1 MPTYTQKTR
10 DFQLT
15 TPLGA
20 DVLLCASWSCTE
32 AVSSLFD
39 LRVVALSE
47 SRDIKPKDLLLKT
60 VSLLVKTGGGERHF
74 TGIVRHVE
82 RSLDDAGPFAEY
94 VLHVV
99 PPAWLLTQGSGYKVY
114 QDKDLQAILRDVLTG
129 VTVDW
134 QLQGTFDPVPSR
146 TRFDESRWDFASRL
160 LEREGIWFAFTHT
173 ASACTMVLANSM
185 ASASVRHGLTEL
197 RDTAWT
203 GNHQLL
209 SLTTQQEP
217 FVKKVVVGTSQPGLF
232 GRDNREDAQ
241 APAIPA
247 SPGNSPLD
255 PSAFP
260 AEFETQLYEFIAGQ
274 GRDGADKSGGDT
286 PSELG
291 KLLTDLRHQAL
302 LHAQAGTASSTR
314 AVGSSRATGL
324 SAGAKVTL
332 HRTGEKS
339 ANGDYFVT
347 SVQHMGENGS
357 YLGGDQ
363 SDPSY
368 HNQFTCIPHSVVYR
382 PLRTAPWP
390 VVQGVHVATVVGP
403 SGEDIFTDKLGRV
416 RVVFEWNRDASAP
429 HGPGDACWVRVA
441 QLVSGAGW
449 GAFFLPRVG
458 HQVLVSFLGGDP
470 DAPVVVG
477 SLYNDTNMPQIKL
490 PDDKTQS
497 AVRSRSS
504 PKGSAENYNEL
515 RFEDKKGSEHVTF
528 QAEKDFIGLIK
539 HDSTLTV
546 KEGNQTIKIQQGDQT
561 LTVEKGKYSITVEK
575 DVATEVKSGNWLT
588 TVKTGDSTT
597 KVDTGKSSL
606 DVAQDITIKS
616 KSGKISISAPTSIEL
631 TCGPST
637 IKLSPSGVEITGP
650 TFKATGNTTAEV
662 SGSAMLTLKGGVVM
676 IN

>member
-1 MPTYTQKTR
+1 MPKYTQSTR

-15 TPLGA
+15 TPLGT
-20 DVLLCASWSCTE
+20 DVLLCASWSCAE

-39 LRVVALSE
+39 LRIVALSE
-47 SRDIKPKDLLLKT
+47 RRDITPKELLLKT
-60 VSLLVKTGGGERHF
+60 VSLLCKTGSGERHF

-82 RSLDDAGPFAEY
+82 RLSDVAGPFAEY

-114 QDKDLQAILRDVLTG
+114 QDKDLQAILRDVLAG

-134 QLQGTFDPVPSR
+134 QLQGSFDPVPSR
-146 TRFDESRWDFASRL
+146 TRFDESRWSFATRL
-160 LEREGIWFAFTHT
+160 LERDGIWFTFTHT

-197 RDTAWT
+197 RDTGWD
-203 GNHQLL
+203 GNAELL
-209 SLTTQQEP
+209 GLTTHQQP
-217 FVKKVVVGTSQPGLF
+217 FIKKVVVGTSQPGLF
-232 GRDNREDAQ
+232 GRENREEAQ
-241 APAIPA
+241 APAMQS
-247 SPGNSPLD
+247 SPGNWPLD

-260 AEFETQLYEFIAGQ
+260 AEFETQLYEFVAGQ
-274 GRDGADKSGGDT
+274 GRDGADKGGGAT
-286 PSELG
+286 ASELG
-291 KLLTDLRHQAL
+291 KLVTDLRHQAL
-302 LHAQAGTASSTR
+302 LHAQASTATSSR

-324 SAGAKVTL
+324 AAGAKVGI
-332 HRTGEKS
+332 HRTGES
-339 ANGDYFVT
+339 AANGQYFIT
-347 SVQHMGENGS
+347 SVEHAGSNGS
-357 YLGGDQ
+357 YLGGD
-363 SDPSY
+363 DAAPSY
-368 HNQFTCIPHSVVYR
+368 HNEFTCVPHSVVYR
-382 PLRTAPWP
+382 PPRQTQWP

-403 SGEDIFTDKLGRV
+403 SGEEIFTDKLGRV

-429 HGPGDACWVRVA
+429 NGPGDACWVRVA

-477 SLYNDTNMPQIKL
+477 SLYNNTNMPQIKL

-504 PKGSAENYNEL
+504 PQGSAENYNEL
-515 RFEDKKGSEHVTF
+515 RFEDKKGEEEVTF
-528 QAEKDFIGLIK
+528 QAERDFIALIK

-546 KEGNQTIKIQQGDQT
+546 KEGNQSITIQKGDQT

-575 DVATEVKSGNWLT
+575 DVATEVKSGHWLT
-588 TVKTGDSTT
+588 TVKAGDSTT
-597 KVDTGKSSL
+597 KVSAGKSL
-606 DVAQDITIKS
+606 LEVAKDITIES
-616 KSGKISISAPTSIEL
+616 KGGKVSITAPMAIEL
-631 TCGPST
+631 KCGPST
-637 IKLSPSGVEITGP
+637 IKISPSGVEISGP
-650 TFKATGNTTAEV
+650 TFKASANATAEV
-662 SGSAMLTLKGGVVM
+662 SGSAMLTLKGGIVM